1 MKQSPKKPEFNVDE
15 ESKMMEDDID
25 KLVAEMISKPYDSS
39 RYQDSPSNKKKEPS
53 SKINPNTAK

>member
-39 RYQDSPSNKKKEPS
+39 RYQDSPSNKKKES
-53 SKINPNTAK
+53 